1 MGKSMQFRKN
11 ALACVLAAIACVGL
25 FGFKPVQAAPEIDQ
39 SSQAK
44 KRTKLLDTLIPIPS
58 WSRDVAA
65 NGCPLHTSPGQSS
78 GDTSV
83 SLTQIPFWALVSHAS
98 GRYTVKMTVR
108 GPAKF
113 LEEIASLDDDMRRL
127 VLLYALWDRF
137 GRDGLHTFFYMKGGA
152 VAPSIRD
159 ALREAGMVREHE
171 IFTRAMAL
179 FGETYPIDEAVREK
193 AFGYSTARQELND
206 FDHNLLALGKEF
218 GTKET
223 YAAAVIGY
231 VNRSP
236 ALWQRIEALREKLGD
251 PERLELLMNAL
262 GDKVDLWQP
271 PAEIDR
277 QLSALSKK
285 HRTLLVAATFNSEFE
300 NGGVHQFFYN
310 SAGAIAPEVHAVLIE
325 LGLDRQ
331 AALLQRGIAM
341 FGESYI
347 RDTQQRRDVH
357 FHNHDD
363 WNEWDKRLSALTDE
377 FYALEGGP
385 VVYRLGGDLTI
396 DGGPNVRHA
405 MLGFARRND
414 LLPC

>member
-1 MGKSMQFRKN
+1 MQFRNN
-11 ALACVLAAIACVGL
+11 AFACVLAAIAGTGL
-25 FGFKPVQAAPEIDQ
+25 FAFRPVQAAPESDQ
-39 SSQAK
+39 QTPAK
-44 KRTKLLDTLIPIPS
+44 KRTKLMDTLVPIPS
-58 WSRDVAA
+58 WSRDVAS

-78 GDTSV
+78 EDTSM
-83 SLTQIPFWALVSHAS
+83 SLTEIPFWALVSHAS
-98 GRYTVKMTVR
+98 GRYTVKITVR

-127 VLLYALWDRF
+127 VLLYALWDNF
-137 GRDGLHTFFYMKGGA
+137 GRNGLHTFFYMKGGA

-159 ALREAGMVREHE
+159 ALREAGMAREHE

-179 FGETYPIDEAVREK
+179 FGDTYPIEEAVREK
-193 AFGYSTARQELND
+193 AFGHSTASQELND
-206 FDHNLLALGKEF
+206 FDHKLLALGKEF

-223 YAAAVIGY
+223 YAAAVIAY
-231 VNRSP
+231 VNRTP

-251 PERLELLMNAL
+251 PERLELLTNAL

-277 QLSALSKK
+277 QLSALSKE
-285 HRTLLVAATFNSEFE
+285 HRTLFVAATFNSEFE

-310 SAGAIAPEVHAVLIE
+310 SAGAIAPEVHAALIE
-325 LGLDRQ
+325 LGLERQ

-347 RDTQQRRDVH
+347 RDTQQRRDAH
-357 FHNHDD
+357 FDNHGD
-363 WNEWDKRLSALTDE
+363 WNDWDAQLSALTDE
-377 FYALEGGP
+377 FYALDGGP
-385 VVYRLGGDLTI
+385 AVYHLGGDLTI
-396 DGGPNVRHA
+396 DGGPGIRHG
-405 MLGFARRND
+405 MLSYARQKN